1 MELEFERDHLHGYE
15 TVLDTTLCQEETME
29 SIVPDACPDIQRVV
43 DCCGQAFLSGK
54 LIRDGL
60 ASVSGVIRVSL
71 LYQPEG
77 EAGGLRR
84 MELSLPFTCQAEA
97 AGLTEAGIL
106 LASPRLRWAEARIL
120 NPRKVLLRVELA
132 VDLTACQPQ
141 DQSVCGSVLDPEV
154 HSVCQMATQQE
165 SYQLS
170 AVQER
175 PFSFGEQIRL
185 PGDAL
190 QVLSCRVTP
199 VCTESKLIGT
209 KLIFKGSVDVQLLL
223 QSSEGALSA
232 HREPLTFS
240 QVMEVAGV
248 GEEGDCHV
256 TVELNDLTWE
266 LSSDGGQSLDMSLDL
281 LAQAQV
287 WNRRPMT
294 MLQDL
299 YSTLWNTEVQIGQQP
314 VRQLVEQSVRP
325 QSVRELLESGM
336 LVRSVVDS
344 WLSVGEVTRSREGEQ
359 MVLTARPRLSVLCL
373 DEEDQPQTIHKE
385 LEVTC
390 RLDCPE
396 GAVCFCRC
404 LCPGEVFAAPAS
416 GGLEVRFTLEFHCM
430 ALLERKIPAV
440 TGGRLTEERAHG
452 GEDRPSMVLRLAA
465 PGEDLWDIAKAYG
478 TTMEEIRQA
487 NELEEGALPGN
498 TMLLIPRAR

>member
-1 MELEFERDHLHGYE
+1 
-15 TVLDTTLCQEETME
+15 
-29 SIVPDACPDIQRVV
+29 
-43 DCCGQAFLSGK
+43 
-54 LIRDGL
+54 
-60 ASVSGVIRVSL
+60 
-71 LYQPEG
+71 
-77 EAGGLRR
+77 
-84 MELSLPFTCQAEA
+84 
-97 AGLTEAGIL
+97 
-106 LASPRLRWAEARIL
+106 
-120 NPRKVLLRVELA
+120 
-132 VDLTACQPQ
+132 
-141 DQSVCGSVLDPEV
+141 
-154 HSVCQMATQQE
+154 
-165 SYQLS
+165 
-170 AVQER
+170 
-175 PFSFGEQIRL
+175 
-185 PGDAL
+185 
-190 QVLSCRVTP
+190 
-199 VCTESKLIGT
+199 
-209 KLIFKGSVDVQLLL
+209 
-223 QSSEGALSA
+223 
-232 HREPLTFS
+232 
-240 QVMEVAGV
+240 
-248 GEEGDCHV
+248 
-256 TVELNDLTWE
+256 
-266 LSSDGGQSLDMSLDL
+266 
-281 LAQAQV
+281 
-287 WNRRPMT
+287 
-294 MLQDL
+294 
-299 YSTLWNTEVQIGQQP
+299 STLWNTEVQIGQQP